1 MKNTSTFPG
10 ILMKN
15 ESYTNEEKID
25 HFYNEATIDYEF
37 WSKDL
42 NMHFGYYIPFKTSLL
57 KRDTMLNAMNSYL
70 FSLLKIADKKAHVVD
85 LGCGMGAT
93 MNYGIKKYPKLA
105 VTGCTIS
112 SFQVEY
118 GNKFTNSERATI
130 LKRDYRN
137 TKFSSNHFDGAMAV
151 ESFCH
156 SGCSKETLAEAYRIL
171 KPNST
176 LTIADAFCK
185 KDTKI
190 LNFISSKVHKELCD
204 SWSLKSLG
212 NIEKVKKEME
222 EVGFKEIRIR
232 NIWYRV
238 APSVFHA
245 PFTIMAFVL
254 KKLIK
259 NEPLKKESIQNL
271 KGSFYALLTGLLLQ
285 DFGYY
290 VITAKK

>member
-1 MKNTSTFPG
+1 MKNAT
-10 ILMKN
+10 ILNRGFLKVEN
-15 ESYTNEEKID
+15 STNEEKIN
-25 HFYNEATIDYEF
+25 HFYNEATVDYEF

-42 NMHFGYYIPFKTSLL
+42 NMHFGYYIPFKTNFL

-70 FSLLKIADKKAHVVD
+70 FSLLKIENKKAHVVD

-93 MNYGIKKYPKLA
+93 MSYGIKKYPKLA

-118 GNKFTNSERATI
+118 GNQFLNSDRATI
-130 LKRDYRN
+130 LKKDYTD
-137 TKFSSNHFDGAMAV
+137 TKLSSNHFDGALAI

-156 SGCSKETLAEAYRIL
+156 SGCSKEALAESYRIL
-171 KPNST
+171 KPNSI

-185 KDTKI
+185 KDTKN
-190 LNFISSKVHKELCD
+190 LNFISKKVHQELCD

-212 NIEKVKKEME
+212 NIKKVKKELE
-222 EVGFKEIRIR
+222 EVGFREIRFK

-245 PFTIMAFVL
+245 PFTIMEFVF

-259 NEPLKKESIQNL
+259 NEPLKRESIKNL
-271 KGSFYALLTGLLLQ
+271 KGSFYALLTGLLLK